1 MNPSIQP
8 STMAFTRSKPAA
20 SRGLGTLIRKD
31 VTEWRRGRRAWVV
44 AIVVTLVMVLT
55 AANSWINAQIIA
67 RLPDGVDGPDAPLSM
82 APLDNFMAGV
92 AVQIFILAAIF
103 AIASLLVR
111 ERETGTL
118 AWIATKPVSRDT
130 IFVSKWISSSAML
143 AVVAVIVPVVVTAV
157 TVLALYGLLAVGP
170 IAIVTIGAI
179 ATIVFY
185 AALGLTA
192 STVLPGQVAVVA
204 VGFAI
209 FVLGPV
215 VGGLFQP
222 LEVMLPTAI
231 LGWSAGFA
239 TGAPV
244 GWITPV
250 AWAVG
255 TTALVVLGLWR
266 VRNVEL

>member
-1 MNPSIQP
+1 MNPTIQP
-8 STMAFTRSKPAA
+8 STIAFAGSKPAA

-67 RLPDGVDGPDAPLSM
+67 RLPAGVDGPDAPLSM

-130 IFVSKWISSSAML
+130 IFVSKFISSSAIL
-143 AVVAVIVPVVVTAV
+143 AVVAVIVPVVATAA
-157 TVLALYGLLAVGP
+157 TVAALYGAPDPAP

-179 ATIVFY
+179 ATVVFY
-185 AALGLTA
+185 AAFGLAA
-192 STVLPGQVAVVA
+192 STFLPGQVAVVA
-204 VGFAI
+204 VGFAMFI
-209 FVLGPV
+209 LGPI

-222 LEVMLPTAI
+222 LEVILPTAI
-231 LGWSAGFA
+231 LGWSAGLA

-244 GWITPV
+244 GWLTPV

-255 TTALVVLGLWR
+255 TSALIALGVWR
-266 VRNVEL
+266 LRNVEL